1 MGQCFLYGNGS
12 SAGWRVAVGLTEP
25 GAPRENML
33 WVKSDRAGGKYV
45 FAETEPE
52 NPPEGLIW
60 FRVSSMGIITRA
72 DVYADGAWAAAD
84 AYMYLTGSWVRIA
97 AALVYLIRG
106 GDQCANVT
114 GGWKGVRYYW
124 SASLPGGVP
133 HVTWAEDG
141 VSVTASGTA
150 AGSLLVTEKP
160 IDVTQYGALLIQCES
175 ASDQVMC
182 QLSTDTGDLFKA
194 GQAASVSLTAGT
206 ASLDLSALSGQYY
219 VGIQPRAQKKAK
231 IRQILLK

>member
-1 MGQCFLYGNGS
+1 MS
-12 SAGWRVAVGLTEP
+12 SRRRNREP
-25 GAPRENML
+25 
-33 WVKSDRAGGKYV
+33 
-45 FAETEPE
+45 
-52 NPPEGLIW
+52 PPEGLIW
-60 FRVSSMGIITRA
+60 FRVSSMGIITRT

-133 HVTWAEDG
+133 SVTWAEDG

>member
-1 MGQCFLYGNGS
+1 
-12 SAGWRVAVGLTEP
+12 
-25 GAPRENML
+25 
-33 WVKSDRAGGKYV
+33 
-45 FAETEPE
+45 
-52 NPPEGLIW
+52 
-60 FRVSSMGIITRA
+60 MGIITRA

-133 HVTWAEDG
+133 SVTWAEDG